1 MAIAYHLTIETIVTK
16 DSDPT
21 FQLLYKSWIFS
32 LDLNV
37 SLAVSQGQCS
47 AWIFFFTFDIEAM
60 P

>member
-21 FQLLYKSWIFS
+21 FQLFYKSWIFS

-37 SLAVSQGQCS
+37 SLTVSQGQCS
-47 AWIFFFTFDIEAM
+47 AWIFFHI
-60 P
+60 